1 MSWKRFFVAV
11 FAALLLLPSIS
22 LAQSV
27 VTGGISGV
35 VTDPSGSV
43 IVGATVSLKNNA
55 TGESQSSDDGVDRHI
70 PIHAPEAGQLML
82 CPQRSRDLNRPPRVW
97 TCCSVR

>member
-27 VTGGISGV
+27 VTGGVSGV

-43 IVGATVSLKNNA
+43 IVGATVNLKNNE
-55 TGESQSSDDGVDRHI
+55 TGESQSTTTGSSGI
-70 PIHAPEAGQLML
+70 L
-82 CPQRSRDLNRPPRVW
+82 
-97 TCCSVR
+97 SVYAS